1 MIIVENI
8 PSKEYNIMVC
18 VMVKQE
24 DNMELLTTTE
34 MAEKWNISRRRVTT
48 LCREGRIEGA
58 ILRGNTWLIPEDTK
72 KPEDPR
78 RVRKMGQTE
87 D

>member
-1 MIIVENI
+1 
-8 PSKEYNIMVC
+8 
-18 VMVKQE
+18 
-24 DNMELLTTTE
+24 MELLTTTE

-48 LCREGRIEGA
+48 LCIERGIEGA

-78 RVRKMGQTE
+78 RVRKMRHTE

>member
-1 MIIVENI
+1 
-8 PSKEYNIMVC
+8 
-18 VMVKQE
+18 
-24 DNMELLTTTE
+24 MELLTTTE
-34 MAEKWNISRRRVTT
+34 MAEKWIISRRRDKT
-48 LCREGRIEGA
+48 LCIERRIEGA

-78 RVRKMGQTE
+78 RVRKMRHTE

>member
-1 MIIVENI
+1 MLCINWRE
-8 PSKEYNIMVC
+8 
-18 VMVKQE
+18 
-24 DNMELLTTTE
+24 NMELSTTTE

-78 RVRKMGQTE
+78 RLHKSGTN
-87 D
+87 

>member
-1 MIIVENI
+1 MN
-8 PSKEYNIMVC
+8 
-18 VMVKQE
+18 
-24 DNMELLTTTE
+24 LLTTSE

-58 ILRGNTWLIPEDTK
+58 ILRGNTWLIPEDAK

-78 RVRKMGQTE
+78 RVRKLEQKNN
-87 D
+87 